1 MGGLSQMG
9 QGVSNI
15 VTGAPGARDAFM
27 GSIGGVKGLVQTG
40 VPLASSMMSNE
51 QPKLPSSKDKTYI
64 APYEF
69 TMGQQDVDYR
79 TGKTGEST
87 SEMRYFVPQ
96 YTALPVYEAGKE
108 GKKGIGGLFGD
119 MGDKFSSL
127 LGRSTTGY
135 AQGGLTAL
143 SKGGVP
149 QLQDGGFV
157 FPADVVSH
165 IGNGSTEAGQRI
177 LRQKYG
183 AQPIKGPGDGMS
195 DSIPTTIDGR
205 QKALVTDG
213 EAYVDAKTAQKIG
226 PQRLRTVM
234 NKIREARTGKQ
245 SQAKTINPHR
255 YLPA

>member
-1 MGGLSQMG
+1 
-9 QGVSNI
+9 
-15 VTGAPGARDAFM
+15 
-27 GSIGGVKGLVQTG
+27 
-40 VPLASSMMSNE
+40 
-51 QPKLPSSKDKTYI
+51 
-64 APYEF
+64 
-69 TMGQQDVDYR
+69 MGQQDVDYR
-79 TGKTGEST
+79 TGKTGEPT

-108 GKKGIGGLFGD
+108 GEEEKGISGLFGG
-119 MGDKFSSL
+119 MRDKF
-127 LGRSTTGY
+127 GF

-157 FPADVVSH
+157 FPSDVVSH

-213 EAYVDAKTAQKIG
+213 EAYVDANTAQKIG